1 MTFFAA
7 RVGRIDGDNKRNRR
21 STSEAAK
28 AAANCVPQF
37 KYRITR
43 QIQRLR
49 QPQGSCKSSAKIRF
63 NYCSFRSHFAER
75 PQSEDL
81 HGLFGDGPGGGEE
94 AEPRVGRGLVLGV
107 PDAQGLEGPGGR
119 VAEEEEV
126 ADEVVRL
133 QVRVGVAQE
142 LVEP

>member
-1 MTFFAA
+1 MKF
-7 RVGRIDGDNKRNRR
+7 
-21 STSEAAK
+21 
-28 AAANCVPQF
+28 
-37 KYRITR
+37 
-43 QIQRLR
+43 
-49 QPQGSCKSSAKIRF
+49 GSF
-63 NYCSFRSHFAER
+63 PSHFTER

-81 HGLFGDGPGGGEE
+81 HGLPGDCPGGGEE

-107 PDAQGLEGPGGR
+107 PDAEGLEGPGGR

-133 QVRVGVAQE
+133 QVHVGVAQE